1 MDNLIGKKIAG
12 RYIIKELIGMGGM
25 AAVYRA
31 ECEVLKRNVAVK
43 VLLEN
48 LRGDT
53 ETVSNFTKEA
63 QAAARLSH
71 NNIVSVY
78 DVGEDDGINYMVM
91 ECVDGVTLKE
101 YILENGVFSWQ
112 EACNFCIQIGAALTE
127 AHSHDVIHRDIK
139 PQNILVTKDKVL
151 KVTDF
156 GIAKAA
162 GANTVTMAA
171 DAAAMGTVH
180 YISPEQARGGYT
192 DERSDIYSLGV
203 VLYELLTGK
212 VPFDGD
218 TAISVALMHI
228 EKPVPNI
235 LEEDPT
241 LPKAFRKIIDTA
253 MAKEQFARYKTVDE
267 FMDDLRMVLSGQMF
281 NDMPDEDLGVTK
293 VHGFDE
299 EEFDRE
305 RQRIAEETP
314 KKKKTKPEKT
324 EYEKRADKNATILAF
339 LTVILIAVLGF
350 GVYALVFKDSGKQED
365 GDLRIVPSVLDMTVD
380 EARTRIEE
388 CGLTFVEGEHVYSDD
403 YEEGKIIA
411 QTPESNE
418 RVAIGTEIKVTV
430 SKGSS
435 GGNIPVPSLAGK
447 TKSEAKKAL
456 EAVGLKLGETKE
468 ENSDTV
474 AKDKVIK
481 TEPGEGTKLNE
492 GDSVVL
498 VISKGKAST
507 EVSVKNVVGYTQE
520 DAKKTLEN
528 DGLKVNVILKK
539 SDQPEGIVIAQ
550 SVKDTSVAAGTTIT
564 LTVSSGDNN
573 DDENKPSESPKVSE
587 KPDDE
592 KKDDETQKPTEPTK
606 VPQKEEDE

>member
-78 DVGEDDGINYMVM
+78 DVGEDNGLNYMVM
-91 ECVDGVTLKE
+91 ECVEGVTLKE
-101 YILENGVFSWQ
+101 YIKENGAFSWQ
-112 EACNFCIQIGAALTE
+112 EACNFCIQIGAALSE
-127 AHSHDVIHRDIK
+127 AHSHNIIHRDIK

-162 GANTVTMAA
+162 GTNTVTMKA
-171 DAAAMGTVH
+171 DASAMGTVH

-218 TAISVALMHI
+218 SAISVALMHI

-241 LPKAFRKIIDTA
+241 LPKEFRRIIDKA

-267 FMDDLRMVLSGQMF
+267 FMDDIRMVLSGQMF
-281 NDMPDEDLGVTK
+281 NDVPEEDELGVTK
-293 VHGFDE
+293 LHAFEPE
-299 EEFDRE
+299 ELERE
-305 RQRIAEETP
+305 RLKRIEESGESKKKI
-314 KKKKTKPEKT
+314 KKKKTEMEK
-324 EYEKRADKNATILAF
+324 KADKNATILAV
-339 LTVILIAVLGF
+339 LTVVLILALGI
-350 GVYALVFKDSGKQED
+350 GIYAIIFKDSGAKKDE
-365 GDLRIVPSVLDMTVD
+365 LRIVPTVLDMTVD
-380 EARTRIEE
+380 EARTTLENR
-388 CGLTFVEGEHVYSDD
+388 GLKLIEGEAVYSDE
-403 YEEGKIIA
+403 YEEGKIIG
-411 QTPESNE
+411 QEPESEE
-418 RVAIGTEIKVTV
+418 RVSIGTEIKVTV

-435 GGNIPVPSLAGK
+435 DGDISVPSLAGM
-447 TKSEAKKAL
+447 TQSEAEKTLQKKK
-456 EAVGLKLGETKE
+456 LKLGRIEKKNDNNVEKGKIISQSPTAGTNVNENETI
-468 ENSDTV
+468 N
-474 AKDKVIK
+474 I
-481 TEPGEGTKLNE
+481 
-492 GDSVVL
+492 
-498 VISKGKAST
+498 VISEGKAST
-507 EVSVKNVVGYTQE
+507 DISVRKVTGYTEE
-520 DAKKTLEN
+520 DAQKTLVN
-528 DGLKVNVILKK
+528 DNLKVKITYKK
-539 SDQPEGIVIAQ
+539 SDQPEGTVIDQ
-550 SVKDTSVAAGTTIT
+550 SLSENTKVPVGTTIT
-564 LTVSSGDNN
+564 LTVSSG
-573 DDENKPSESPKVSE
+573 ENKDNEANEEPDTTQNTGTDNSGGDNTSEEESV
-587 KPDDE
+587 
-592 KKDDETQKPTEPTK
+592 K
-606 VPQKEEDE
+606 VPQKEEE

>member
-53 ETVSNFTKEA
+53 ETVSNFNKEA

-78 DVGEDDGINYMVM
+78 DVGEDDGLNYMVM
-91 ECVDGVTLKE
+91 ECVEGVTLKE

-127 AHSHDVIHRDIK
+127 AHAHDVIHRDIK

-156 GIAKAA
+156 GIAKAT

-171 DAAAMGTVH
+171 DASAMGTVH

-267 FMDDLRMVLSGQMF
+267 FMDDLRMVLSGEMF

-299 EEFDRE
+299 EEFERE
-305 RQRIAEETP
+305 RQRTAEDTSDNR
-314 KKKKTKPEKT
+314 KKKTKPQKT

-339 LTVILIAVLGF
+339 LTVILIVVLGF
-350 GVYALVFKDSGKQED
+350 GVYALVFKDSGKKAE
-365 GDLRIVPSVLDMTVD
+365 GEIRIVPKVLGMTVED
-380 EARTRIEE
+380 AKKEIEN
-388 CGLTFVEGEHVYSDD
+388 CDLKFVEGERVYSDD
-403 YEEGKIIA
+403 YEEGTVMEVKPDVGE
-411 QTPESNE
+411 QTT
-418 RVAIGTEIKVTV
+418 VGAEITVIV

-435 GGNIPVPSLAGK
+435 GGDIPVPALAGK

-456 EAVGLKLGETKE
+456 EAVDLKLGETKE

-474 AKDKVIK
+474 AKDKVIR

-492 GDSVVL
+492 GDEVIL

-507 EVSVKNVVGYTQE
+507 DISVRNVIGYTE
-520 DAKKTLEN
+520 EEAKKTLQN
-528 DGLKVNVILKK
+528 DGLKVNLTYKK
-539 SDQPEGIVIAQ
+539 SDQPKGIVVAQ
-550 SVKDTSVAAGTTIT
+550 SVKDTKVPSGTTIT
-564 LTVSSGDNN
+564 LTVSSGDG
-573 DDENKPSESPKVSE
+573 DDNKPSESPRASE
-587 KPDDE
+587 EPDSN
-592 KKDDETQKPTEPTK
+592 DDNEDSTNTTTPTR